1 MDRAQIA
8 QKEILDMGL
17 DDYTGLYEI
26 LWRFNTLWPEM
37 DIGEKYQLA
46 DEALRG
52 LLGQKAIRIMKQ
64 TSDQGQLRYES
75 IDQTEMDEILRS
87 PVSWYPSSSD
97 YPWSQLGYETT
108 DVGEALHNDLC
119 SRRGL

>member
-8 QKEILDMGL
+8 KKEILDMGL

-52 LLGQKAIRIMKQ
+52 LLDQEAVRIIKQ
-64 TSDQGQLRYES
+64 TSDQDQPHYEA
-75 IDQTEMDEILRS
+75 IDQTQMDQILRS
-87 PVSWYPSSSD
+87 PASWYSSTSD
-97 YPWSQLGYETT
+97 GLWSQLGYETT
-108 DVGEALHNDLC
+108 DVGEVLHNDFY
-119 SRRGL
+119 SRRGA